1 VRRTPAVALGY
12 QGFGNVGDEAIL
24 AGIEE
29 LLAGGALEIVG
40 VIGGE
45 RAPIPA
51 FPSARRI
58 TSRRLLPTP
67 AAVRAM
73 RQARV
78 MIISG
83 GGLIHDHW
91 AIVIPRYLA
100 WSLLAR
106 LLGLRLCWIGV
117 GVGPIRRA
125 WARRLAALT
134 ARLAHVR
141 TVRDEASRDWLR
153 RAGVRGAIEVIPDPA
168 FFLPRQP
175 HIGGDGLGLIVRRP
189 VPSQAH
195 LEGRLTDALAGLA
208 GRHAAQSPATILTME
223 PDHDAGYAA
232 VVAEAVA
239 RATGRRPPIRRLPLE
254 AAAARAE
261 LARFDAVVSVR
272 LHGLIL
278 CALSATTCLPVIY
291 DDKVGGTASRL
302 GLGELAV
309 PLAESEARRLDEG
322 LALAGRDAA
331 RTAVAAAVADLHD
344 EAAEIRRRV
353 ESVAHA

>member
-1 VRRTPAVALGY
+1 VRRTPVIALGY

-29 LLAGGALEIVG
+29 LLVGGAFDVVA

-45 RAPIPA
+45 RASIPA
-51 FPSARRI
+51 FPSARRV
-58 TSRRLLPTP
+58 TSRRLLPTL

-73 RQARV
+73 RHARV

-134 ARLAHVR
+134 ARVTHVR
-141 TVRDEASRDWLR
+141 TVRDAASRDWLR

-168 FFLPRQP
+168 LFLAREP
-175 HIGGDGLGLIVRRP
+175 HIGGGGLGLIVRTP
-189 VPSQAH
+189 VPSQAR
-195 LEGRLTDALAGLA
+195 LEGQLTDALAGLA
-208 GRHAAQSPATILTME
+208 GRRAAQSPATILTME
-223 PDHDAGYAA
+223 HDHDAGYAA
-232 VVAEAVA
+232 AVAEAVA
-239 RATGRRPPIRRLPLE
+239 RATGRMPPIRRLPLD
-254 AAAARAE
+254 ATATRAE

-291 DDKVGGTASRL
+291 DDKVTGTASRL

-309 PLAESEARRLDEG
+309 PLAEVEAGRLDEG
-322 LALAGRDAA
+322 LALAGQDAVRA
-331 RTAVAAAVADLHD
+331 AVAAAVADLQ
-344 EAAEIRRRV
+344 EGARQIRRRI